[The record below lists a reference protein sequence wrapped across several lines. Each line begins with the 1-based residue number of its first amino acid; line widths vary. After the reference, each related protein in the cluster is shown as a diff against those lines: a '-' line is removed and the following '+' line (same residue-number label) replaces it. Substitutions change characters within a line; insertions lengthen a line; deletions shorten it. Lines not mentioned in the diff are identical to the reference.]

1 MKHRLLVGVALAI
14 AMAALPGSAQS
25 VAQQLEKGV
34 YAQQTAGDLD
44 GAIRIFREIV
54 ASNPAQRVYAAQAQ
68 MHLAQ
73 ALLQKGDLS
82 GAAQEFNT
90 LAANYSE
97 FRNLV
102 AGMAGRV
109 SQSGGARSF
118 SLGDT
123 ALSQNG
129 PDRYTHRATGVSLT
143 APAGWKLDG
152 DTPSSNAGDMVM
164 FTSSGFA
171 SDILSVWLKAA
182 PTAPGTDILAQL
194 RKDMEVKGKDR
205 TSYAGWKVR
214 PESVRTWVAAGQPAL
229 SAVAD
234 YSEGGAITAVTSAN
248 GQTEFTAPS
257 ITVQSFNGQ
266 PAVYTARASG
276 PASEKMVEYM
286 IWVRSLATHAFF
298 FGRAK
303 AADLAALQSGMDQLA
318 ATAVVP

>member
-1 MKHRLLVGVALAI
+1 MKHRLLAGAALA
-14 AMAALPGSAQS
+14 MAVVALPGSAQPL
-25 VAQQLEKGV
+25 AQRLQQGV

-54 ASNPAQRVYAAQAQ
+54 ASNPEQRVYAAQAQ

-73 ALLQKGDLS
+73 ALLQKGDLA
-82 GAAQEFNT
+82 GAAQEFTT
-90 LAANYSE
+90 LSANYSE
-97 FRNLV
+97 FRNMI
-102 AGMAGRV
+102 AEMAGRM

-123 ALSQNG
+123 TLSQDG

-143 APAGWKLDG
+143 APPGWKLDG
-152 DTPSSNAGDMVM
+152 DTPSSNAGDMVL
-164 FTSSGFA
+164 FSSSGFS
-171 SDILSVWLKAA
+171 SDILAVWLKAA
-182 PTAPGTDILAQL
+182 PTAPGTDILGQL
-194 RKDMEVKGKDR
+194 RSDMEVKFKDR
-205 TSYAGWKVR
+205 TGFAGWKVR

-234 YSEGGAITAVTSAN
+234 YTEA
-248 GQTEFTAPS
+248 GQNA
-257 ITVQSFNGQ
+257 G
-266 PAVYTARASG
+266 
-276 PASEKMVEYM
+276 KMVEYM
-286 IWVRSLATHAFF
+286 IWVRSLATHVFF

>member
-1 MKHRLLVGVALAI
+1 MRFRFLAGAALAI

-25 VAQQLEKGV
+25 VAQQLQKGV

-44 GAIRIFREIV
+44 GAVRIFREIV
-54 ASNPAQRVYAAQAQ
+54 ASNPVQRTYAAQAQ

-73 ALLQKGDLS
+73 ALLQKGDLT

-102 AGMAGRV
+102 AGMANRIP
-109 SQSGGARSF
+109 QSGGMRSF
-118 SLGDT
+118 SLGDAT
-123 ALSQNG
+123 LSQDG
-129 PDRYTHRATGVSLT
+129 PDRYTHHATGVSLT
-143 APAGWKLDG
+143 APAGWRLEG
-152 DTPSSNAGDMVM
+152 DTHSSNAGDMVM
-164 FTSSGFA
+164 FSSSGFA
-171 SDILSVWLKAA
+171 SDILAVWLKAA
-182 PTAPGTDILAQL
+182 PTASVTDILAQL
-194 RKDMEVKGKDR
+194 HQDMEVKWKDR
-205 TSYAGWKVR
+205 TGYAGWKVR

-234 YSEGGAITAVTSAN
+234 YEDGAIIVLDSAN

-257 ITVQSFNGQ
+257 ITVHSFNWQ

-276 PASEKMVEYM
+276 PAAGKMVEYM